1 MRQMRFLM
9 LLALVS
15 GLLQGGHLHCLA
27 SNGQVPKIREVP
39 KITQVS
45 KITKEEL
52 KPMLGNPDVII
63 IDVRLDTDWEKSDS
77 KIKGSVRED
86 PEGDVQAWAEKY
98 PKNKTIVFY

>member
-1 MRQMRFLM
+1 MRRKRFWIF
-9 LLALVS
+9 LALTL
-15 GLLQGGHLHCLA
+15 GLFQAGYFQCPA
-27 SNGQVPKIREVP
+27 SDGKTP
-39 KITQVS
+39 

-77 KIKGSVRED
+77 KIKGAVRED

-98 PKNKTIVFY
+98 SKSKTIVFY